1 MRFLWRLIEQI
12 VSQSAGSRS
21 LTNRDRSHS
30 SLILLMEDRE
40 EKPQRQV
47 LKIMNYQRNSNI
59 LSS

>member
-21 LTNRDRSHS
+21 LTSRGRSHS

-47 LKIMNYQRNSNI
+47 LKIMNYQRNFNI